1 MLWFHEYDDL
11 DVEVGDL
18 RMVKWGVKKEEDVEV
33 KVKVEDV
40 EMEDEEKKMIVRV
53 KVEDLD
59 GYGDGGVSDGA

>member
-33 KVKVEDV
+33 KVKVEDL
-40 EMEDEEKKMIVRV
+40 EMEDEEKKMIVKV
-53 KVEDLD
+53 KVEDPD
-59 GYGDGGVSDGA
+59 GHGDRGVSGDP

>member
-33 KVKVEDV
+33 KVEDLEVEN
-40 EMEDEEKKMIVRV
+40 EEEKMIVMV
-53 KVEDLD
+53 KVEDPD
-59 GYGDGGVSDGA
+59 GHGDGGVSDGP